1 MLLLLPAESA
11 GFFDLGAFHLLAL
24 ALMAGVLACLVLLIG
39 RARVLEDR
47 LERLDTLDEIPQGL
61 RALIESTKELDLRR
75 LEHLLLDLRN
85 EHKLLREQ
93 LMQIVESSRHAA
105 SEKTVMAA
113 GVLEGPAPVTT
124 PLSERVVNR
133 LLALGYERIQL
144 ITSTSELDELAS
156 GDGDVLVEARRAG
169 AICKGRVK
177 IHAGAISEVD
187 VRSNHDM
194 FP

>member
-1 MLLLLPAESA
+1 MSFLILAEA
-11 GFFDLGAFHLLAL
+11 PGFFDLSAFHLLAI
-24 ALMAGVLACLVLLIG
+24 ALMGGVLWCLVQLLG
-39 RARVLEDR
+39 RARMLEER
-47 LERLDTLDEIPQGL
+47 LEHLETLDEIPQGL
-61 RALIESTKELDLRR
+61 RALIDSTKELDLRR

-85 EHKLLREQ
+85 EQKRLREQ
-93 LMQIVESSRHAA
+93 LMQVVESPR
-105 SEKTVMAA
+105 V
-113 GVLEGPAPVTT
+113 GVVESATNTTGESVRPAPAIA

-144 ITSTSELDELAS
+144 ITTAAEFDELS
-156 GDGDVLVEARRAG
+156 NSDGEVVIEARRAG

-177 IHAGAISEVD
+177 IHAGAIAEVD